1 MYLIILTYQKDLS
14 EVEKHLE
21 AHRTYLDKHYASGH
35 FVASGAQ
42 VPRKGGVILC
52 KADSRGEV
60 EEIISQDPF
69 HEYRIAAYQI
79 IEFTPT
85 KFSEAFGK
93 VLS

>member
-1 MYLIILTYQKDLS
+1 MYVIILTYQKDLS

-21 AHRTYLDKHYASGH
+21 AHRAYLDRYYTSGH
-35 FVASGAQ
+35 FIASGAQ

-52 KADSRGEV
+52 KAGSK
-60 EEIISQDPF
+60 EEILDIIAQDPC
-69 HEYRIAAYQI
+69 HEQRIADYQI

>member
-1 MYLIILTYQKDLS
+1 MYIIILTYQKDLS
-14 EVEKHLE
+14 EVEKYLE
-21 AHRTYLDKHYASGH
+21 AHRAYLDKHYGSGH

-52 KADSRGEV
+52 KAGSK
-60 EEIISQDPF
+60 EEILDIIAQDPF
-69 HEYRIAAYQI
+69 HEHRIAAYQI
-79 IEFTPT
+79 IEFTPP

>member
-1 MYLIILTYQKDLS
+1 MYLIILTYQKDLN

-21 AHRTYLDKHYASGH
+21 AHRAYLDKHYASEH

-42 VPRKGGVILC
+42 VPRTGGVILC
-52 KADSRGEV
+52 KADRRGEV

>member
-1 MYLIILTYQKDLS
+1 MYLIILTYQKDLN

-21 AHRTYLDKHYASGH
+21 AHRAYLDKHYASGH

-52 KADSRGEV
+52 KADSMGEV

-69 HEYRIAAYQI
+69 HEHRIAAYQI
-79 IEFTPT
+79 IEFTST

>member
-1 MYLIILTYQKDLS
+1 MYLIILTYQKDLN

-21 AHRTYLDKHYASGH
+21 AHRAYLDKHYASGY

-42 VPRKGGVILC
+42 VPRTGGVILC
-52 KADSRGEV
+52 KASNT
-60 EEIISQDPF
+60 
-69 HEYRIAAYQI
+69 YQI

-85 KFSEAFGK
+85 KYSESFGK

>member
-1 MYLIILTYQKDLS
+1 MYLIILTYQKDLN

-21 AHRTYLDKHYASGH
+21 AHRAYLDKHYASGH

-52 KADSRGEV
+52 KAGNRGEV
-60 EEIISQDPF
+60 EGIIAQDPF
-69 HEYRIAAYQI
+69 YEHQIATYQI

-85 KFSEAFGK
+85 KYSEAFGK

>member
-1 MYLIILTYQKDLS
+1 MYIIILTYQKDLS

-52 KADSRGEV
+52 KAGSK
-60 EEIISQDPF
+60 EEILDLIAQDPF

>member
-1 MYLIILTYQKDLS
+1 MYIIILTYQKNLS

-21 AHRTYLDKHYASGH
+21 AHRAYLDRHYASGH
-35 FVASGAQ
+35 FIASGAQ

-52 KADSRGEV
+52 KADSK
-60 EEIISQDPF
+60 EEILGIIAQDPF
-69 HEYRIAAYQI
+69 HEHRIAAYQI

-85 KFSEAFGK
+85 KFSEAFEK

>member
-1 MYLIILTYQKDLS
+1 MYIIILTYQKDLS

-21 AHRTYLDKHYASGH
+21 AHRAYLDKHYASGH

-52 KADSRGEV
+52 KAGSK
-60 EEIISQDPF
+60 EEILDIIAQDPF
-69 HEYRIAAYQI
+69 HEHRIATYQI

>member
-1 MYLIILTYQKDLS
+1 MYIIILTYQKDLS

-21 AHRTYLDKHYASGH
+21 AHRSYLDKHYASGH

-42 VPRKGGVILC
+42 VPRKGRVILC
-52 KADSRGEV
+52 KGDSK
-60 EEIISQDPF
+60 EEILDIIAQDPF
-69 HEYRIAAYQI
+69 HEHRIADYQI

>member
-1 MYLIILTYQKDLS
+1 MYLIILTYQRDLS

-21 AHRTYLDKHYASGH
+21 AHRAYLDKHYASGH

-52 KADSRGEV
+52 KAGNRGEV
-60 EEIISQDPF
+60 EAIIAQDPF
-69 HEYRIAAYQI
+69 HEHRITAYQI

-85 KFSEAFGK
+85 KYSEAFGK

>member
-1 MYLIILTYQKDLS
+1 MYIIILTYQKDLS

-21 AHRTYLDKHYASGH
+21 AHRAYLDKYYASGH

-52 KADSRGEV
+52 KGGSK
-60 EEIISQDPF
+60 EEILDIITQDPF
-69 HEYRIAAYQI
+69 HEHRIAAYQI

-85 KFSEAFGK
+85 KFCEAFGK

>member
-1 MYLIILTYQKDLS
+1 MYIIILTYQKDLS

-21 AHRTYLDKHYASGH
+21 AHRAYLDKHYASGH

-52 KADSRGEV
+52 KAGSK
-60 EEIISQDPF
+60 EEILDIIAQDPF
-69 HEYRIAAYQI
+69 HEHRIATYQI
-79 IEFTPT
+79 IEFIPT
-85 KFSEAFGK
+85 KFSEAFEK

>member
-1 MYLIILTYQKDLS
+1 MYVIILTYQKDLS

-21 AHRTYLDKHYASGH
+21 DHRAYLDRYYTSGH
-35 FVASGAQ
+35 FIASGAQ
-42 VPRKGGVILC
+42 VPRKGGIILS
-52 KADSRGEV
+52 KADSK
-60 EEIISQDPF
+60 EEILGIIAQDPF
-69 HEYRIAAYQI
+69 HEHRIAAYQI

>member
-1 MYLIILTYQKDLS
+1 MYIIILTYQKDLS

-21 AHRTYLDKHYASGH
+21 AHRAYLDRHYASGH
-35 FVASGAQ
+35 FIASGAQ

-52 KADSRGEV
+52 KAGSK
-60 EEIISQDPF
+60 EEILDIIAQDPF
-69 HEYRIAAYQI
+69 HEHRIAGYQI

>member
-1 MYLIILTYQKDLS
+1 MYIIILTYQKDLS

-21 AHRTYLDKHYASGH
+21 AHRAYLDRYYVSGH
-35 FVASGAQ
+35 FVVSGLQ
-42 VPRKGGVILC
+42 ELRKGGVILC
-52 KADSRGEV
+52 KAGSK
-60 EEIISQDPF
+60 EEILDIIAQDPF
-69 HEYRIAAYQI
+69 HEHRIAAYQI

>member
-14 EVEKHLE
+14 EVEKYLE
-21 AHRTYLDKHYASGH
+21 AHRAYLDKHYASGH

-52 KADSRGEV
+52 KAGNRGEV
-60 EEIISQDPF
+60 EAIIAQDPF
-69 HEYRIAAYQI
+69 HEHRIAAYQI

-85 KFSEAFGK
+85 KYSEAFGK

>member
-1 MYLIILTYQKDLS
+1 MYIIILTYQKDLS

-21 AHRTYLDKHYASGH
+21 AHRAYLDKHYASGH

-42 VPRKGGVILC
+42 VPRVGGIILC
-52 KADSRGEV
+52 KAGSTGEA
-60 EEIISQDPF
+60 IIAQDPF
-69 HEYRIAAYQI
+69 YQHQIATYQI

-85 KFSEAFGK
+85 KFSEEFGK

>member
-1 MYLIILTYQKDLS
+1 MYLIILTYQKDLN

-21 AHRTYLDKHYASGH
+21 AHRAYLDKHYASGH

-42 VPRKGGVILC
+42 VPSKGGVILC
-52 KADSRGEV
+52 KDDSRGEV

-69 HEYRIAAYQI
+69 HEHRIAAYQI

>member
-21 AHRTYLDKHYASGH
+21 AHRSYLDKHYASGH

>member
-21 AHRTYLDKHYASGH
+21 AHRAYLDKHYASGH

-52 KADSRGEV
+52 KAGSK
-60 EEIISQDPF
+60 EEILNIIAQDPF
-69 HEYRIAAYQI
+69 HKHRIAAYQI
-79 IEFTPT
+79 IEFVPT
-85 KFSEAFGK
+85 KYSEEFGK
-93 VLS
+93 VFL

>member
-1 MYLIILTYQKDLS
+1 MYIIILTYQKDLS

-21 AHRTYLDKHYASGH
+21 AHRAYLDKHYASGY
-35 FVASGAQ
+35 FIASGAQ

-52 KADSRGEV
+52 KAGSK
-60 EEIISQDPF
+60 EEILDIIAQDPF
-69 HEYRIAAYQI
+69 HEHRIATYQI

>member
-1 MYLIILTYQKDLS
+1 MYIIILTYQKDLS

-21 AHRTYLDKHYASGH
+21 AHRAYLDKHYASGY
-35 FVASGAQ
+35 FIASGAQ

-52 KADSRGEV
+52 KAGSK
-60 EEIISQDPF
+60 EEILDIIAQDPF
-69 HEYRIAAYQI
+69 HKHRIATYQI

>member
-14 EVEKHLE
+14 EVQKHLE
-21 AHRTYLDKHYASGH
+21 AHRAYLDKHYASGH

-42 VPRKGGVILC
+42 VPRTGGVILC

-60 EEIISQDPF
+60 EGIIAQDPF
-69 HEYRIAAYQI
+69 YEHQIATYQI

>member
-1 MYLIILTYQKDLS
+1 MYIIILTYQKDLS

-21 AHRTYLDKHYASGH
+21 AHRAYLDKHYASGY
-35 FVASGAQ
+35 FIASGAQ

-52 KADSRGEV
+52 KGDSK
-60 EEIISQDPF
+60 EEILDIITQDPF
-69 HEYRIAAYQI
+69 HEHRIATYQI

>member
-1 MYLIILTYQKDLS
+1 MYIIILTYQKDLS

-21 AHRTYLDKHYASGH
+21 AHRAYLDRYYTSGH
-35 FVASGAQ
+35 FIASGAQ

-52 KADSRGEV
+52 KAGSK
-60 EEIISQDPF
+60 EEILDIIAQDPF
-69 HEYRIAAYQI
+69 HEHRIADYQI

>member
-1 MYLIILTYQKDLS
+1 MYIIILTYQKDLS

-21 AHRTYLDKHYASGH
+21 AHRAYLDKHYASGH

-52 KADSRGEV
+52 KGDSK
-60 EEIISQDPF
+60 EEILDIIAQDPF
-69 HEYRIAAYQI
+69 HKHRIAAYQI

-85 KFSEAFGK
+85 KFSEEFGK
-93 VLS
+93 VVS

>member
-1 MYLIILTYQKDLS
+1 MYIIILTYQKDLS

-21 AHRTYLDKHYASGH
+21 AHRAYLDRHYASGH

-52 KADSRGEV
+52 KAGSK
-60 EEIISQDPF
+60 EEILDIIAQDPF
-69 HEYRIAAYQI
+69 HEHRIATYQI
-79 IEFTPT
+79 IEFIPT
-85 KFSEAFGK
+85 KFSEAFEK